1 MHALG
6 TGRVSVAEPRE
17 SSAGTFGAQPEKG
30 GGRRHSRVT
39 IRRVRSAIGEAE
51 AMGHSIART
60 RRNFIR
66 TSTAVA
72 ATVLVGGPVRRS
84 GLVPAAA
91 QTSGPPTV
99 DRLAVRVVV
108 DSYQDALVRSGRV
121 GAVEVE
127 RFGTVFGPG
136 LGKQIF

>member
-1 MHALG
+1 MG
-6 TGRVSVAEPRE
+6 YR
-17 SSAGTFGAQPEKG
+17 
-30 GGRRHSRVT
+30 
-39 IRRVRSAIGEAE
+39 I
-51 AMGHSIART
+51 AMT

-72 ATVLVGGPVRRS
+72 ATVLVGGPVRSS

-91 QTSGPPTV
+91 QTSAPPTV

-108 DSYQDALVRSGRV
+108 DSYQDALARSARV

-127 RFGTVFGPG
+127 RDVP
-136 LGKQIF
+136 ISAAR